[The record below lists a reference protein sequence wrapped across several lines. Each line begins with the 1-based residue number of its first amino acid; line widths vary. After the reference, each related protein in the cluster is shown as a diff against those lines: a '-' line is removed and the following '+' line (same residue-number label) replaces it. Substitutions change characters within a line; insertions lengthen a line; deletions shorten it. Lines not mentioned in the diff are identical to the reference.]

1 MLRMLSQRGTMVT
14 TQSQATRILGIRV
27 LLLVAE
33 GTAAS
38 VKSADNVVLIEKAMK
53 ADLWATTEAAA
64 KLVAIMAMAEADLRA
79 TVEESVLQA
88 KSLQTAAKAD
98 LRTTAPLPLT
108 ADHLGVVQEDT
119 DHKCGEDDK
128 N

>member
-1 MLRMLSQRGTMVT
+1 MVT

-27 LLLVAE
+27 LLLVAA

-38 VKSADNVVLIEKAMK
+38 VKSADSVVLIEKAMK

-64 KLVAIMAMAEADLRA
+64 KLVAIMAKAEADLRA

-98 LRTTAPLPLT
+98 LRTTAPPPLT
-108 ADHLGVVQEDT
+108 ADPPGVVQENT